1 MKQSELMNILDD
13 VATGKVT
20 KEEALLAI
28 KEEPFKDMGFA
39 KIDTH
44 RGIRQGVPEVLYG
57 AGKTKEQIKEIVK
70 YLQKSG
76 EETVLITRMSSEA
89 AKFVSEEI
97 DLNKDLNQYD
107 GYIKIPKL
115 NLELPV
121 MKKPTQANLKKSPC
135 IYSGTAKDSNLIIA
149 AHNYSAHFGKI
160 NQLENGDKVQYT
172 DLQNNT
178 YNYCVTAKEKINGSN
193 SEQMQNENY
202 ALTLFTCDYTGRD
215 RITIRCERK

>member
-1 MKQSELMNILDD
+1 MNKKISAVVTLVGLILIMCAMA
-13 VATGKVT
+13 VLFHNK
-20 KEEALLAI
+20 KEDNLA
-28 KEEPFKDMGFA
+28 
-39 KIDTH
+39 
-44 RGIRQGVPEVLYG
+44 
-57 AGKTKEQIKEIVK
+57 
-70 YLQKSG
+70 QKSSN
-76 EETVLITRMSSEA
+76 TVLSSLKE
-89 AKFVSEEI
+89 KIEESNLKTSEEEK

-121 MKKPTQANLKKSPC
+121 MKKTTQANLKKSPC

-215 RITIRCERK
+215 RITIRCGRK

>member
-1 MKQSELMNILDD
+1 MNKKISAVVTLVGLILIMCAMA
-13 VATGKVT
+13 VLFHNK
-20 KEEALLAI
+20 KEDNLA
-28 KEEPFKDMGFA
+28 
-39 KIDTH
+39 
-44 RGIRQGVPEVLYG
+44 
-57 AGKTKEQIKEIVK
+57 
-70 YLQKSG
+70 QKSSN
-76 EETVLITRMSSEA
+76 TVLSSLKE
-89 AKFVSEEI
+89 KIEESNLKTSDEEK

-121 MKKPTQANLKKSPC
+121 MKKTTQANLKKSPC

-160 NQLENGDKVQYT
+160 NQLENGDKVQY
-172 DLQNNT
+172 
-178 YNYCVTAKEKINGSN
+178 CVTAKEKINGNN

>member
-1 MKQSELMNILDD
+1 MNKKISAVVTLVGLILIMCAMA
-13 VATGKVT
+13 VLFHNK
-20 KEEALLAI
+20 KEDNLA
-28 KEEPFKDMGFA
+28 
-39 KIDTH
+39 
-44 RGIRQGVPEVLYG
+44 
-57 AGKTKEQIKEIVK
+57 
-70 YLQKSG
+70 QKSSN
-76 EETVLITRMSSEA
+76 TVLSSLKE
-89 AKFVSEEI
+89 KIEESNLKTSDEEK

-160 NQLENGDKVQYT
+160 NQLENGDK
-172 DLQNNT
+172 
-178 YNYCVTAKEKINGSN
+178 EKINGSN

>member
-1 MKQSELMNILDD
+1 MNNKKIL
-13 VATGKVT
+13 T
-20 KEEALLAI
+20 I
-28 KEEPFKDMGFA
+28 
-39 KIDTH
+39 
-44 RGIRQGVPEVLYG
+44 IR
-57 AGKTKEQIKEIVK
+57 
-70 YLQKSG
+70 G
-76 EETVLITRMSSEA
+76 EEFKLSLKEKI
-89 AKFVSEEI
+89 EESNLKTSDEEK

-178 YNYCVTAKEKINGSN
+178 YNYCVTAKEKINGNN

-215 RITIRCERK
+215 RITIRCERKWGMLGINGMKKCKTIKLKRRNAGKQE

>member
-1 MKQSELMNILDD
+1 MNKKISAVVTLVGLILIMCAMA
-13 VATGKVT
+13 VLFHNK
-20 KEEALLAI
+20 KEDNLA
-28 KEEPFKDMGFA
+28 
-39 KIDTH
+39 
-44 RGIRQGVPEVLYG
+44 
-57 AGKTKEQIKEIVK
+57 
-70 YLQKSG
+70 QKSSN
-76 EETVLITRMSSEA
+76 TVLSSLKE
-89 AKFVSEEI
+89 KIEESNLKTSEEKK

-121 MKKPTQANLKKSPC
+121 MKKTTQANLKKSPC

-215 RITIRCERK
+215 RIAKVEMRNVGDKWDEEM

>member
-1 MKQSELMNILDD
+1 MC
-13 VATGKVT
+13 
-20 KEEALLAI
+20 
-28 KEEPFKDMGFA
+28 
-39 KIDTH
+39 
-44 RGIRQGVPEVLYG
+44 YG
-57 AGKTKEQIKEIVK
+57 
-70 YLQKSG
+70 S
-76 EETVLITRMSSEA
+76 
-89 AKFVSEEI
+89 FVSQQKRRQSGTKIIQHSSVKSERKNRRKQFKTSEEKK

-121 MKKPTQANLKKSPC
+121 MEKKQLRQTLKKSPC
-135 IYSGTAKDSNLIIA
+135 IYSGTAKRFKPDNSRPQLQR
-149 AHNYSAHFGKI
+149 HFGKI

>member
-1 MKQSELMNILDD
+1 MNKKISAVVTLVGLILIMCAMA
-13 VATGKVT
+13 VLFHNK
-20 KEEALLAI
+20 KEDNLA
-28 KEEPFKDMGFA
+28 
-39 KIDTH
+39 
-44 RGIRQGVPEVLYG
+44 
-57 AGKTKEQIKEIVK
+57 
-70 YLQKSG
+70 QKSSN
-76 EETVLITRMSSEA
+76 TVLSSLKE
-89 AKFVSEEI
+89 KIEESNLKI
-97 DLNKDLNQYD
+97 SDVEKDLNKDLNQYD

-215 RITIRCERK
+215 RITIRRERK

>member
-1 MKQSELMNILDD
+1 MNKKISAVVTLVGLILIMCAMA
-13 VATGKVT
+13 VLFHNK
-20 KEEALLAI
+20 KEDNLA
-28 KEEPFKDMGFA
+28 
-39 KIDTH
+39 
-44 RGIRQGVPEVLYG
+44 
-57 AGKTKEQIKEIVK
+57 
-70 YLQKSG
+70 QKSSN
-76 EETVLITRMSSEA
+76 TVLSSLKE
-89 AKFVSEEI
+89 KIEESNLKI
-97 DLNKDLNQYD
+97 SDVEKDLNKDLNQYD

-178 YNYCVTAKEKINGSN
+178 YNYCVTAKEKNKWQQLRAN
-193 SEQMQNENY
+193 
-202 ALTLFTCDYTGRD
+202 AK
-215 RITIRCERK
+215 RKLCTNLIHL

>member
-1 MKQSELMNILDD
+1 M
-13 VATGKVT
+13 
-20 KEEALLAI
+20 
-28 KEEPFKDMGFA
+28 
-39 KIDTH
+39 
-44 RGIRQGVPEVLYG
+44 
-57 AGKTKEQIKEIVK
+57 
-70 YLQKSG
+70 
-76 EETVLITRMSSEA
+76 
-89 AKFVSEEI
+89 
-97 DLNKDLNQYD
+97 NKDLNQYD

-178 YNYCVTAKEKINGSN
+178 YNYCVTAKEKIKGSN

>member
-1 MKQSELMNILDD
+1 MNKKISAVVTLVGLILIMCAMA
-13 VATGKVT
+13 VLFHNK
-20 KEEALLAI
+20 KEDNLA
-28 KEEPFKDMGFA
+28 
-39 KIDTH
+39 
-44 RGIRQGVPEVLYG
+44 
-57 AGKTKEQIKEIVK
+57 
-70 YLQKSG
+70 QKSSN
-76 EETVLITRMSSEA
+76 TVLSSLKE
-89 AKFVSEEI
+89 KIEESNLKTSDKEK
-97 DLNKDLNQYD
+97 DLNKD
-107 GYIKIPKL
+107 L

>member
-1 MKQSELMNILDD
+1 MC
-13 VATGKVT
+13 
-20 KEEALLAI
+20 
-28 KEEPFKDMGFA
+28 
-39 KIDTH
+39 
-44 RGIRQGVPEVLYG
+44 YG
-57 AGKTKEQIKEIVK
+57 
-70 YLQKSG
+70 S
-76 EETVLITRMSSEA
+76 
-89 AKFVSEEI
+89 FVSQQKMKTIWHKIIQHSSVKSERKNRRKQFKKLRMRKK

-121 MKKPTQANLKKSPC
+121 MKKTNSGKLKKSPC

-178 YNYCVTAKEKINGSN
+178 YNYCVTAKEKINGNN

>member
-1 MKQSELMNILDD
+1 MNKKISAVVTLVGLILIMCAMA
-13 VATGKVT
+13 VLFHNK
-20 KEEALLAI
+20 KEDNLA
-28 KEEPFKDMGFA
+28 
-39 KIDTH
+39 
-44 RGIRQGVPEVLYG
+44 
-57 AGKTKEQIKEIVK
+57 
-70 YLQKSG
+70 QKSSN
-76 EETVLITRMSSEA
+76 TVLSSLKE
-89 AKFVSEEI
+89 KIEES
-97 DLNKDLNQYD
+97 ND

>member
-1 MKQSELMNILDD
+1 MNKKISAVVTLVGLILIMCAMA
-13 VATGKVT
+13 VLFHNK
-20 KEEALLAI
+20 KEDNLA
-28 KEEPFKDMGFA
+28 
-39 KIDTH
+39 
-44 RGIRQGVPEVLYG
+44 
-57 AGKTKEQIKEIVK
+57 
-70 YLQKSG
+70 QKSSN
-76 EETVLITRMSSEA
+76 TVLSSLKE
-89 AKFVSEEI
+89 KIEESNLKTSEEEK

-107 GYIKIPKL
+107 GYIKI
-115 NLELPV
+115 V
-121 MKKPTQANLKKSPC
+121 MKKLIQANLKKSPC